1 MGKGIYVSFCGKV
14 YILCK
19 EVAEGFFAFPT
30 PHTYVHD
37 CSNVFFFLLFFYS
50 MWIAIVN
57 GCGNV
62 SH

>member
-1 MGKGIYVSFCGKV
+1 MYPVVRFIFYVK
-14 YILCK
+14 K
-19 EVAEGFFAFPT
+19 WQKAFAFPT
-30 PHTYVHD
+30 PHTYVHN
-37 CSNVFFFLLFFYS
+37 CSNVFFFLLFFYT

>member
-1 MGKGIYVSFCGKV
+1 MYPSVVRFMFYV
-14 YILCK
+14 K
-19 EVAEGFFAFPT
+19 EWQKAPAFPT
-30 PHTYVHD
+30 PHTYVHN
-37 CSNVFFFLLFFYS
+37 CSNVFFFLLFFYT